1 MTATRGMAASPLA
14 RFVCAGVGHKEHEE
28 RGTRAHMSRALQF
41 FGAHVYMYMCGVRVV
56 CEIKIISH

>member
-1 MTATRGMAASPLA
+1 LA

-41 FGAHVYMYMCGVRVV
+41 FGAHVYMCGVRVV
-56 CEIKIISH
+56 CEIKIIKAVVTEL